1 MTQTKQ
7 VQETAAPPL
16 TVLRIEGV
24 TKSFGPTVALRDCSF
39 ELRAGEVHAL
49 MGENGSG
56 KSTLVKI
63 LSGVHRPDGGQVL
76 IGETPLRALSPRA
89 AAAAGVATVF
99 QEVQC
104 VPAQSVLDNLWLGTD
119 GILRRGRPGP
129 GRTGTGGTGTG
140 GTGTG
145 DRRRRAGAVLAELL
159 GGEPAHAL
167 LSAPAGSLSLSERQA
182 VAIGRAL
189 LRSPKVLIL
198 DEATSALDV
207 ATRDRLFAAVRRRC
221 ASGAAVLFIS
231 HRMDEVTEIADRVT
245 VLRSGESVATLDR
258 AEAKIGRLVELM
270 TGGEH
275 LVQPEAAAL
284 RLDAPALL
292 PDAPALLPGGP
303 ALLPGATVVLP
314 AAGLGL
320 RAGEIVGLA
329 GLEGQGQDEYL
340 RALRQAGGTGQV
352 GGTVRIAYVARDR
365 REESI
370 FPPLSIRE
378 NFTAATLREDVRGGL
393 ISVRRAAARFAG
405 YVDRLKIRL
414 GRDHDAITTLSG
426 GNQQKVVIAR
436 ALALRPQVLL
446 LNDPTRGVDIGAK
459 RDIYALLRELA
470 ADGLAIVML
479 STEVD
484 EHLELMDRVLVFRD
498 GAPAAELRRAELT
511 RAVIVREFF
520 GPDEQAQGQA
530 HEPGEPAPATT
541 TTTAYPARPAPPAIW
556 PRPAPRGWRGRLP
569 QDRAWELPAVLAVA
583 LLIANFAAQ
592 HSLLSWSAWPV
603 TFAEL
608 ATPALLAMASAPAI
622 LGGGIDISVA
632 PLFTLA
638 SVVIEVMLLGHG
650 ITSAF
655 VVIPVAVA
663 VGALIGLLNGLLVNY
678 GRYQAVVATL
688 CMNFILSG
696 FALGYAP
703 APVSG
708 TTGWLT
714 SLGATVGG
722 VPGGLI
728 LLAVPLLAWWGL
740 NRTPFVRTLLAV
752 GGSETTAYTAGVN
765 VAAVRTLAYTFGGA
779 IAGLAGVAIVAQL
792 HQAEADAGF
801 VTPFILLAIAAVA
814 IGGNS
819 LGGGRGGL
827 AGALLGAVVIFLIEN
842 LLGAVGLSSFWSQ
855 AVYGA
860 TLILAVVFA
869 SLSSR
874 PGGRPPVPPGGRAG
888 GPDRKNRDLIR
899 PARADEEARAI
910 PVPPG
915 VRADEEL
922 RAIPVPPG
930 VRADEELR
938 AAPAP
943 PSVGTVDPDNSKK
956 RARTDYAG
964 YFRPPWG
971 PKVSPI
977 RAERGPRPDNSNKR
991 ASATGE
997 GESSG
1002 DAGRDGIEDE
1012 EAGR

>member
-7 VQETAAPPL
+7 TPQTEATAPPSTL
-16 TVLRIEGV
+16 LRIDSV
-24 TKSFGPTVALRDCSF
+24 TKAFGPTIALRGCSF
-39 ELRAGEVHAL
+39 ELRSGEVHAL

-63 LSGVHRPDGGQVL
+63 LSGVHRPDAGQVL
-76 IGETPLRALSPRA
+76 IGQSPLRAGNPRA

-99 QEVQC
+99 QEVQS
-104 VPAQSVLDNLWLGTD
+104 VPGQSVLDNLWLGTD
-119 GILRRGRPGP
+119 GVLRRGSSAASP
-129 GRTGTGGTGTG
+129 
-140 GTGTG
+140 G
-145 DRRRRAGAVLAELL
+145 DRRARAQAVLTELL
-159 GGEPAHAL
+159 GTCPDTL
-167 LSAPAGSLSLSERQA
+167 LAAPAGSLSLSERQA

-207 ATRDRLFAAVRRRC
+207 ATRDRLFAAVRRLT
-221 ASGAAVLFIS
+221 AAGGAVLFIS

-258 AEAKIGRLVELM
+258 DEASLGRLVELM

-275 LVQPEAAAL
+275 LVQADARAGA
-284 RLDAPALL
+284 APAG
-292 PDAPALLPGGP
+292 D
-303 ALLPGATVVLP
+303 VVL
-314 AAGLGL
+314 AAGGLAL

-340 RALRQAGGTGQV
+340 KALRFAAAARV
-352 GGTVRIAYVARDR
+352 AYVARDR

-378 NFTAATLREDVRGGL
+378 NFTAATLSQDARGGL
-393 ISVRRAAARFAG
+393 ISARRATARFAA
-405 YVDRLKIRL
+405 YIDRLKIRL
-414 GRDHDAITTLSG
+414 GRDTDTITTLSG

-436 ALALRPQVLL
+436 ALASDPQVLL

-459 RDIYALLRELA
+459 RDMYALLRGLA
-470 ADGLAIVML
+470 AAGMAIVML

-498 GAPAAELRRAELT
+498 GGPAAELSRSELS
-511 RAVIVREFF
+511 RSAIVSEFF
-520 GPDEQAQGQA
+520 AATAD
-530 HEPGEPAPATT
+530 PAPA
-541 TTTAYPARPAPPAIW
+541 AKRHVPGAPAGRPIPAGG
-556 PRPAPRGWRGRLP
+556 RGARR
-569 QDRAWELPAVLAVA
+569 DHAWELPAVLAVA
-583 LLIANFAAQ
+583 LLIANFIAQ

-608 ATPALLAMASAPAI
+608 ATPALLAMASTPAI

-632 PLFTLA
+632 PLFTLV
-638 SVVIEVMLLGHG
+638 SVLIEVALLGHG

-663 VGALIGLLNGLLVNY
+663 AGALIGAVNGVLVNY

-703 APVSG
+703 SPVSG

-714 SLGATVGG
+714 SLGSTWGG

-740 NRTPFVRTLLAV
+740 SRTPFVKTLLAV

-765 VAAVRTLAYTFGGA
+765 VAAVRTLAYTLGGA

-801 VTPFILLAIAAVA
+801 VTPFILLALAAVA
-814 IGGNS
+814 IGGTS
-819 LGGGRGGL
+819 MTGGRGGL
-827 AGALLGAVVIFLIEN
+827 LGALLGAAVIFLIEN
-842 LLGAVGLSSFWSQ
+842 LLGALGLSSFWSQ

-860 TLILAVVFA
+860 TLIIAVVFA
-869 SLSSR
+869 ALSVARAGLTGRR
-874 PGGRPPVPPGGRAG
+874 PGR
-888 GPDRKNRDLIR
+888 
-899 PARADEEARAI
+899 
-910 PVPPG
+910 
-915 VRADEEL
+915 
-922 RAIPVPPG
+922 
-930 VRADEELR
+930 
-938 AAPAP
+938 
-943 PSVGTVDPDNSKK
+943 
-956 RARTDYAG
+956 
-964 YFRPPWG
+964 
-971 PKVSPI
+971 
-977 RAERGPRPDNSNKR
+977 
-991 ASATGE
+991 
-997 GESSG
+997 
-1002 DAGRDGIEDE
+1002 
-1012 EAGR
+1012 

>member
-1 MTQTKQ
+1 MAPTMTTQAVPQKAQ
-7 VQETAAPPL
+7 PSALLA
-16 TVLRIEGV
+16 IEGV
-24 TKSFGPTVALRDCSF
+24 TKSFGPTVALRDCSL
-39 ELRAGEVHAL
+39 ELAAGTVHAL

-63 LSGVHRPDGGQVL
+63 LSGVHRPDGGLVRIEQV
-76 IGETPLRALSPRA
+76 PLRARSPRA
-89 AAAAGVATVF
+89 AVAAGVATVF

-104 VPAQSVLDNLWLGTD
+104 AAGQSVFDNLWLGTD
-119 GILRRGRPGP
+119 GILRRAGCPAGERQQ
-129 GRTGTGGTGTG
+129 
-140 GTGTG
+140 
-145 DRRRRAGAVLAELL
+145 RARAVLTELL
-159 GGEPAHAL
+159 GRCPD

-189 LRSPKVLIL
+189 LRQPKVLIL

-207 ATRDRLFAAVRRRC
+207 ATRDRLFAAVRTLT
-221 ASGAAVLFIS
+221 GNGGAVLFIS

-258 AEAKIGRLVELM
+258 DEAQIGRLVELM

-275 LVQPEAAAL
+275 LVQEAAEAS
-284 RLDAPALL
+284 DAASFG
-292 PDAPALLPGGP
+292 D
-303 ALLPGATVVLP
+303 VVLP
-314 AAGLGL
+314 GHGLDL

-329 GLEGQGQDEYL
+329 GLEGQGQDDYL
-340 RALRQAGGTGQV
+340 RGLRSEGAG
-352 GGTVRIAYVARDR
+352 YVARDR

-370 FPPLSIRE
+370 FPPLTVRE
-378 NFTAATLREDVRGGL
+378 NFTAATLGEDTRFGL
-393 ISVRRAAARFAG
+393 ISARRGAARLAR
-405 YVDRLKIRL
+405 YVDALKIRL
-414 GRDHDAITTLSG
+414 GRDTDAITTLSG

-436 ALALRPQVLL
+436 ALAGHPTVLL

-470 ADGLAIVML
+470 ASGMAIVML

-498 GAPAAELRRAELT
+498 GRPAAELRRQDLS
-511 RAVIVREFF
+511 RSSIVGEFF
-520 GPDEQAQGQA
+520 GPGGADNQKPQTQLSERTVDS
-530 HEPGEPAPATT
+530 PL
-541 TTTAYPARPAPPAIW
+541 RD
-556 PRPAPRGWRGRLP
+556 PAPRPGASPLGWRSAVRL
-569 QDRAWELPAVLAVA
+569 DRAWALPAVLAIA
-583 LLIANFAAQ
+583 LLIANVVEQ

-608 ATPALLAMASAPAI
+608 ATPALLAMASTPAI

-632 PLFTLA
+632 PLFTFA

-650 ITSAF
+650 VTSAF
-655 VVIPVAVA
+655 IVIPVAVA
-663 VGALIGLLNGLLVNY
+663 VGAVIGLINGVLVNY

-708 TTGWLT
+708 STGWLT
-714 SLGATVGG
+714 ALGNTVGG

-740 NRTPFVRTLLAV
+740 SRTPFTRTLLAV

-779 IAGLAGVAIVAQL
+779 IAGLAGIAIVAQL

-801 VTPFILLAIAAVA
+801 VTPFILLAIAAAA

-819 LGGGRGGL
+819 LAGGRGGL
-827 AGALLGAVVIFLIEN
+827 LGALLGAAVIFLIEN
-842 LLGAVGLSSFWSQ
+842 LLGALGLSSFWSQ

-869 SLSSR
+869 ALSAVTAN
-874 PGGRPPVPPGGRAG
+874 GRRTAPTHRNAST
-888 GPDRKNRDLIR
+888 
-899 PARADEEARAI
+899 
-910 PVPPG
+910 
-915 VRADEEL
+915 
-922 RAIPVPPG
+922 
-930 VRADEELR
+930 
-938 AAPAP
+938 PAP
-943 PSVGTVDPDNSKK
+943 HPTPQPHPPLQPHPTHG
-956 RARTDYAG
+956 AETDA
-964 YFRPPWG
+964 
-971 PKVSPI
+971 
-977 RAERGPRPDNSNKR
+977 
-991 ASATGE
+991 
-997 GESSG
+997 
-1002 DAGRDGIEDE
+1002 
-1012 EAGR
+1012 

>member
-119 GILRRGRPGP
+119 GILRRGGPGP
-129 GRTGTGGTGTG
+129 GRTGTGGTR
-140 GTGTG
+140 TG

-159 GGEPAHAL
+159 GGEPADAL

-303 ALLPGATVVLP
+303 ALLPGGPVVLP

-340 RALRQAGGTGQV
+340 RALRQAGGTGQA

-436 ALALRPQVLL
+436 ALALHPQVLL

-869 SLSSR
+869 SLSYH
-874 PGGRPPVPPGGRAG
+874 PGGRP
-888 GPDRKNRDLIR
+888 
-899 PARADEEARAI
+899 

-943 PSVGTVDPDNSKK
+943 PSVGTVDPDNSNK